1 MGLAARVKLF
11 DAYHKPERHLTK
23 KTAAGGAVT
32 LSSLLLMAFVFVF
45 ELRSYLA
52 TERVTT
58 TGVDVTRDEM
68 LAINVDVTFTS
79 LPCQTL
85 SLDALDASGKHD
97 QDVGGELHKTRV
109 DRFGRAI
116 ATYESHRENDDGVVN
131 LITELFYGFET
142 EGHKAHVDEIKTA
155 LSAGEG
161 CRVHGRLKVQRV
173 AGNFHVSV
181 HGEVRRR
188 DGVARDVVHSRAA
201 SLEDVGSSGSA
212 TFTPRLSTFPFN
224 ARSRDESDA
233 RLTEPTR
240 PARAPSI
247 RASFRTRGRFALRL
261 NIRET

>member
-1 MGLAARVKLF
+1 
-11 DAYHKPERHLTK
+11 
-23 KTAAGGAVT
+23 
-32 LSSLLLMAFVFVF
+32 
-45 ELRSYLA
+45 
-52 TERVTT
+52 
-58 TGVDVTRDEM
+58 M

-85 SLDALDASGKHD
+85 SLDALDASWKHD

-188 DGVARDVVHSRAA
+188 DGVARDVVHSRA
-201 SLEDVGSSGSA
+201 
-212 TFTPRLSTFPFN
+212 RLSRTLGPAVQRPSPRAFQHFL
-224 ARSRDESDA
+224 S
-233 RLTEPTR
+233 TR
-240 PARAPSI
+240 ARATSQ
-247 RASFRTRGRFALRL
+247 TRD
-261 NIRET
+261 

>member
-97 QDVGGELHKTRV
+97 QDVCTR
-109 DRFGRAI
+109 RASI
-116 ATYESHRENDDGVVN
+116 DSD
-131 LITELFYGFET
+131 
-142 EGHKAHVDEIKTA
+142 
-155 LSAGEG
+155 
-161 CRVHGRLKVQRV
+161 
-173 AGNFHVSV
+173 
-181 HGEVRRR
+181 
-188 DGVARDVVHSRAA
+188 
-201 SLEDVGSSGSA
+201 
-212 TFTPRLSTFPFN
+212 
-224 ARSRDESDA
+224 ARSRRTSRTA
-233 RLTEPTR
+233 KTTT
-240 PARAPSI
+240 
-247 RASFRTRGRFALRL
+247 AS
-261 NIRET
+261 

>member
-32 LSSLLLMAFVFVF
+32 LSSLLLMAFIFVF

-142 EGHKAHVDEIKTA
+142 EGHKAHVDEIKSA

-188 DGVARDVVHSRAA
+188 DGVARDVVHSRA
-201 SLEDVGSSGSA
+201 
-212 TFTPRLSTFPFN
+212 RLSRTLGPAVQRPSPRAFQHFL
-224 ARSRDESDA
+224 S
-233 RLTEPTR
+233 TR
-240 PARAPSI
+240 ARATSQ
-247 RASFRTRGRFALRL
+247 TRD
-261 NIRET
+261 